1 MTTLRLY
8 LRAGWPDSEPGLP
21 WALLGARGELAA
33 QGDSAPGGWP
43 KADHCE
49 LVLPAGR
56 TLFSEVKLPDAVKQP
71 TPAVIGF
78 ALEERLGNDPAANLY
93 ALGDAAADGRRAV
106 AVTEAAGVRR
116 AVAMLKSLG
125 RLCDRIVPEECLLP
139 PPPVGGWSVTRLADR
154 WLVRAASPFAASLPR
169 GGAALEQALFSSL
182 LTAAAPGRLQLSG
195 VDSADELLSRLPGW
209 QGETAR
215 GEAYDWRSGRCHG
228 RFDFAQGE
236 LAANRRW
243 RDWAPSLKR
252 AGWLLGGLL
261 AAQLALTLSQSA
273 WYAWQRYSLSQQI
286 RSAATPWIGG
296 QALPGSSAL
305 PMLRAVDKL
314 RLSHGQPARD
324 DLVELMGALA
334 AVAGR
339 DLQVRQMEYE
349 AGRLRLQVAE
359 VPTESLARWRK
370 LLAARQIMLDA
381 ASSQPGGKQLVVAR
395 EP

>member
-56 TLFSEVKLPDAVKQP
+56 TLFAEVKLPDAVKQP

-93 ALGDAAADGRRAV
+93 ALGDGLADGRRAV
-106 AVTEAAGVRR
+106 AVAEAMSVRR

-139 PPPVGGWSVTRLADR
+139 APPKDGWSVTRLADR
-154 WLVRAASPFAASLPR
+154 WLVRAASPFAASLPC
-169 GGAALEQALFSSL
+169 GGAVLEQALFASL
-182 LTAAAPGRLQLSG
+182 LAGSSPARLQWSG

-209 QGETAR
+209 QGEATR
-215 GEAYDWRSGRCHG
+215 GEAYDWRSGRRHG
-228 RFDFAQGE
+228 GFDFAQGE

-243 RDWAPSLKR
+243 RDWAPSLKQT
-252 AGWLLGGLL
+252 GWLLGGLL
-261 AAQLALTLSQSA
+261 AAQLLLTLGQSA
-273 WYAWQRYSLSQQI
+273 WYAWQKHSLSNQI
-286 RSAATPWIGG
+286 RAAATPWIGG
-296 QALPGSSAL
+296 QALPGGSAL

-324 DLVELMGALA
+324 DMVELMGALA

-339 DLQVRQMEYE
+339 DLQVREMEYE
-349 AGRLRLQVAE
+349 SGRLKLQAADVPAE
-359 VPTESLARWRK
+359 TLARWRK
-370 LLAARQIMLDA
+370 LLSARQIMLDA
-381 ASSQPGGKQLVVAR
+381 ASTQPGSKQLVVAR